1 LSHEKNFST
10 QQQTPQE
17 GARIPCPHVVHRGA
31 QSPCLSPPQ
40 GAQALGGLTL
50 QGQSLPRAARLR
62 KRPQFKQIYEQGLRV
77 AGKSLVL
84 FVTLRVADPA
94 KASAPLPD
102 PHTTAPARLGITVT
116 KRVGPSVLRNRARR
130 VVREAYR
137 RHRASFAGYDM
148 VVNVKTGATLTRRE
162 MEQELLSLFR
172 RARNRMPRPHVDT

>member
-1 LSHEKNFST
+1 MSHEKNVSA
-10 QQQTPQE
+10 QQHSPQK
-17 GARIPCPHVVHRGA
+17 GARFPCPDVVHRGA
-31 QSPCLSPPQ
+31 QSTRLSPPQ

-77 AGKSLVL
+77 AGRSLVL
-84 FVTLRVADPA
+84 FVTLRVADSVGIE
-94 KASAPLPD
+94 ASPSDHGAI
-102 PHTTAPARLGITVT
+102 APARLGITVT

-148 VVNVKTGATLTRRE
+148 VVNVKSGATLTRRE
-162 MEQELLSLFR
+162 MEQELLNLFR
-172 RARNRMPRPHVDT
+172 RARSRMPSPRVDT